1 MKQHRNVTE
10 AGPQVA
16 AMLTR
21 RSWLLATPLALLA
34 CDKPDDPQAA
44 LEAAAQRLQ
53 DALEGEQTGDVMAM
67 LDPRFRAQ
75 DELDVEWA
83 RKTMALVFLRFNQ
96 VRVIAVNRQSRI
108 DEGSGARV
116 GRTTAQVLVTGAQG
130 LVPERAEPYSL
141 ELVWWREGDDWK
153 LRDLRWN

>member
-1 MKQHRNVTE
+1 
-10 AGPQVA
+10 
-16 AMLTR
+16 MLPR
-21 RSWLLATPLALLA
+21 RTLLVSATLVGGFLLAA
-34 CDKPDDPQAA
+34 CGKPDDPQVA
-44 LEAAAQRLQ
+44 LEAAVQRLQ
-53 DALEGEQTGDVMAM
+53 DALEAKQTSDVIAM

-75 DELDVEWA
+75 DELDAEWA
-83 RKTMALVFLRFNQ
+83 RKTMTLVFLRFNQ

-108 DEGSGARV
+108 DEGGGGRV

-130 LVPERAEPYSL
+130 LIPERAEPYAL